1 MVRKLELE
9 AHLSRGELETQYK
22 NSQDP
27 VESRRYHLLWLV
39 SQDYSLTE
47 AAKVVGLN
55 DNYGY
60 KIVKRYNQEGVE
72 GLKNRRKLRCPG
84 KTRALLNENQEQELL
99 EQLESPPS
107 DGGVWTGPKVARWIE
122 KVTGRPKVWNQR
134 GWDYLKKLKQSW
146 QRPRPHHAK
155 GDKQEQE
162 AFKKNC
168 LS

>member
-1 MVRKLELE
+1 
-9 AHLSRGELETQYK
+9 
-22 NSQDP
+22 
-27 VESRRYHLLWLV
+27 
-39 SQDYSLTE
+39 LTE

-99 EQLESPPS
+99 EQL
-107 DGGVWTGPKVARWIE
+107 GVWTGPKVARWIE